1 MIELEG
7 VSMYFGGIHAL
18 EDVDLKLEGV
28 GIQGL
33 IGPNGSGKSTLINV
47 VTGYYKPT
55 KGKVL
60 LNGREISGL
69 SPYDLVRLGITRT
82 FQNPRIFNGLS
93 VLENVMVGQHSL
105 LKSGFWASALKRR
118 FTRAEERAAREE
130 AMKLL
135 YLVGLHEKAH
145 LQGNSLAYGELRRLE
160 LARALASNASVL
172 LLDEPAAGMNETET
186 VMLMSLVKQV
196 AGDRHISVLLVEHNM
211 TAVMNYSRTI
221 SVLDQ
226 GKKIAEGIPEEIKND
241 CRVIESYMG
250 RRNRQC
256 Y

>member
-1 MIELEG
+1 
-7 VSMYFGGIHAL
+7 
-18 EDVDLKLEGV
+18 
-28 GIQGL
+28 
-33 IGPNGSGKSTLINV
+33 
-47 VTGYYKPT
+47 
-55 KGKVL
+55 
-60 LNGREISGL
+60 
-69 SPYDLVRLGITRT
+69 
-82 FQNPRIFNGLS
+82 
-93 VLENVMVGQHSL
+93 MVGQHSL

-135 YLVGLHEKAH
+135 YLVGLHDKAH
-145 LQGNSLAYGELRRLE
+145 LQGSSLAYGELRTLE

-226 GKKIAEGIPEEIKND
+226 GKKITEGVPEEIKND

-250 RRNRQC
+250 RRNK
-256 Y
+256 